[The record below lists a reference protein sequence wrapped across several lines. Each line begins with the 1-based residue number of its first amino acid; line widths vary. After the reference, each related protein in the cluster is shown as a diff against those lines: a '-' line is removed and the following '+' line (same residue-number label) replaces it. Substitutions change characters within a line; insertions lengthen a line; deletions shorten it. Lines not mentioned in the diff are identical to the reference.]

1 MKIEHIHLEKFK
13 RFTDLIIKDIP
24 ETAKLVVLVGPNGCG
39 KSSLFDSFNFWHLL
53 YGYRSH
59 IDGDYCRKDKNDQRH
74 ENDLVIIN
82 FYDKNLTQD
91 QLKEAFYIRTAYRN
105 TPSISINTLQT
116 IPSPISLADSK
127 TMIQNDSTVDVNYQR
142 LMSATISEIF
152 DKNND
157 DKSVASL
164 RDELISKIRE
174 PLHKLFPDLLFTELG
189 VITDK
194 AEFYFDKG
202 ITHRYGYEKLSGGE
216 KAAFDLLLDFVIKNQ
231 YYKNTVF
238 CIDEPET
245 HIHTSLQARLLTILF
260 DLVPDNSQLWIATH
274 SFGMMKEAKRLSE
287 SHPDEV
293 VFLNFD
299 GYDFDEPVTITPSR
313 CDSVLWNKI
322 LEITLD
328 DFAPFIAP
336 ETIVFC
342 EGSKQGKKRK
352 DFDARCYTN
361 IFSKDY
367 PSTLFYSMGNCDN
380 VEKEQQIIE
389 FVRRIAPKSRII
401 KIVDKDDMSTEEKA
415 DLAQEGVKALSRR
428 HIEAYLLDDEVL
440 KKWCI
445 SVGKEEKAEELLSIK
460 KQAMEDSV
468 NLRGNPRDD
477 FKSAA
482 NDICTKGKKMLGIT
496 GCGNSGEM
504 IMRDT
509 LSKLITSDMA
519 VYQELKNDIFHEFEA

>member
-1 MKIEHIHLEKFK
+1 MKIKQIHLEKFK
-13 RFTDLIIKDIP
+13 RFTDLVVKDIP

-39 KSSLFDSFNFWHLL
+39 KSSLFDSFYVWHLYNG
-53 YGYRSH
+53 YGNGAN
-59 IDGDYCRKDKNDQRH
+59 DNYCKKDKNDRRH
-74 ENDLVIIN
+74 GSDLVDIC
-82 FYDKNLTQD
+82 FYNKITRD
-91 QLKEAFYIRTAYRN
+91 QVKEAFYLRTAYRN
-105 TPSISINTLQT
+105 TPKISIRTLQT
-116 IPSPISLADSK
+116 IHSPLSMEDCK
-127 TMIQNDSTVDVNYQR
+127 MMIQNDSTIDENYQR
-142 LMSATISEIF
+142 LMSATLREFF

-164 RDELISKIRE
+164 RDDLISKIRE

-189 VITDK
+189 SITDK

-202 ITHRYGYEKLSGGE
+202 ITHRYGYENLSGGE
-216 KAAFDLLLDFVIKNQ
+216 KAAFDLLLDLVIKNQ

-245 HIHTSLQARLLTILF
+245 HIHTSLQARLLSILF

-287 SHPDEV
+287 LHPDEV
-293 VFLNFD
+293 VFLNFE

-313 CDSVLWNKI
+313 CDSFLWNKM
-322 LEITLD
+322 LEIALD
-328 DFAPFIAP
+328 DFASFVAP

-342 EGSKQGKKRK
+342 EGSTQGKKRK
-352 DFDARCYTN
+352 DFDAQCYTN
-361 IFSKDY
+361 IFAKNY
-367 PSTLFYSMGNCDN
+367 PSTLFYSMGNCESI
-380 VEKEQQIIE
+380 EKEQQFMD
-389 FVRRIAPKSRII
+389 FVNRIASQSRTI
-401 KIVDKDDMSTEEKA
+401 KIVDRDDRSPEEIA
-415 DLAQEGVKALSRR
+415 ELAQEGVKALSRR
-428 HIEAYLLDDEVL
+428 HLEAYLLDDEVL

-468 NLRGNPRDD
+468 NRGNAPDD
-477 FKSAA
+477 YKSAA

-519 VYQELKNDIFHEFEA
+519 VYQQLKNDIFPEFEA